1 MPRREI
7 KQERAHET
15 RARILEGAAA
25 SFAENGFAGATV
37 ADILLRSGVTKGAL
51 YFHFETKEEVA
62 DAVLAA
68 HGEWMRDA
76 VAGLSG
82 VSVQSLLDLG
92 YLVCDAL
99 CTNSLFQAT
108 ARLAVERETYGAGR
122 PQAFQ
127 LWEGLLTEL
136 LDALNTRKTFV
147 TPVDSQRLARMLT
160 GALLGMH
167 LSAQAQGNVDQLH
180 DEVEY
185 FWRSVLPMMV
195 APEELAGLRLSATPQ
210 KALTTA

>member
-15 RARILEGAAA
+15 RARILAGAAA
-25 SFAENGFAGATV
+25 SFAEHGFAGATV
-37 ADILLRSGVTKGAL
+37 ADILARSGVTKGAL

-76 VAGLSG
+76 VAGLSD

-99 CTNSLFQAT
+99 CTNALFQAT
-108 ARLAVERETYGAGR
+108 ARLAVERETYGEGR

-127 LWEGLLTEL
+127 LWEGLLAEL
-136 LDALNTRKTFV
+136 LDTLNAQQAFV
-147 TPVDSQRLARMLT
+147 APVDSRRLARMMT
-160 GALLGMH
+160 GALLGIH
-167 LSAQAQGNVDQLH
+167 LSAQAQGTSEQLH
-180 DEVEY
+180 DEVEF
-185 FWRSVLPMMV
+185 FWRSVLPSMV
-195 APEELAGLRLSATPQ
+195 APEELARLRLAAASRT
-210 KALTTA
+210 ALTSA

>member
-7 KQERAHET
+7 KQDRAHET

-25 SFAENGFAGATV
+25 SFARHGFAGATV
-37 ADILLRSGVTKGAL
+37 ADILERSGVTKGAM

-68 HGEWMRDA
+68 HAQWIA
-76 VAGLSG
+76 VASAEVPGAG
-82 VSVQSLLDLG
+82 VQRLVNLG

-99 CTNSLFQAT
+99 SSNILFQAT

-122 PQAFQ
+122 PKSFHQWENTAKNYLDTLNGQRAF
-127 LWEGLLTEL
+127 TTKI
-136 LDALNTRKTFV
+136 DTTRV
-147 TPVDSQRLARMLT
+147 ARMLT
-160 GALLGMH
+160 AGLLGLH
-167 LSAQAQGNVDQLH
+167 LSAQATGDTSRLH

-185 FWRSVLPMMV
+185 FWRAMLPGIV
-195 APEELAGLRLSATPQ
+195 APEEFERLHLSPTE
-210 KALTTA
+210 

>member
-37 ADILLRSGVTKGAL
+37 ADILTRSGVTKGAL

-76 VAGLSG
+76 VAGLTG

-99 CTNSLFQAT
+99 GANVLFQAA
-108 ARLAVERETYGAGR
+108 ARLAVERETYGEGR

-136 LDALNTRKTFV
+136 LDALNAQRAFV
-147 TPVDSQRLARMLT
+147 TPVDSHRLARMMT
-160 GALLGMH
+160 GALLGIH
-167 LSAQAQGNVDQLH
+167 LSAQAQGNSEQLH

-195 APEELAGLRLSATPQ
+195 APEELVGLRLAANARD
-210 KALTTA
+210 ALTTA